1 MMYWCRV
8 ARRWQLPSMSKSVF
22 KQAAVAADHEIA
34 SKAGVEILKEG
45 GNAVDAAVAA
55 SFTLSV
61 VRPYSCGI
69 GGGGFMVIHL
79 PPDDRRK
86 FRGPIATAIDYRET
100 APTDVAEDTFEKI
113 DDPFASTHGGKAIC
127 IPGTVAGLLH
137 AHEKYGV
144 LSREM
149 VLGPAI
155 RAAEAG
161 FTADAHYVNVAA
173 KETIEWMRENDPG
186 ARRFRFLWER
196 MLNHGEVRVGDKI
209 NLVNQ
214 SRVLSAVAKKGRA
227 GFYDGDVAQAIVDAT
242 IAAGGWLTLENLRSY
257 MPREMEPFQCDLAAS
272 RVLTMPLPSSGGIV
286 LAQVFGML
294 GHLPESLKAAI
305 KAGRA
310 SAEYVHLIT
319 ECSKHAFADRARW
332 LGDPQFVRV
341 PFRTLLDP
349 KYLAERALKIDMN
362 ATLPTAEYG
371 MADEAPQSGGTS
383 HLSVVDDRGGVVS
396 CTETINL
403 YFGSCVAVEGYDFFL
418 NNEMDDFQARDG
430 KANAFGLKH
439 ASRNRPKAG
448 KRPLSCMT
456 PTIVLAGH
464 ELDHRPLV
472 LAGASGG
479 PRIISGTMQSIL
491 NVVLFGMDAA
501 EAVAAPRFHHQWQ
514 PDTLQLEPGLN
525 TPLLRDALSA
535 KGHRTEAKD
544 AIGAVQLIRA
554 HNLKGEF
561 SGGWQAASDP
571 RKGGVAEGY

>member
-1 MMYWCRV
+1 
-8 ARRWQLPSMSKSVF
+8 MSKHVF

-34 SKAGVEILKEG
+34 SKAGVEILRAG

-79 PPDDRRK
+79 PADDRRK
-86 FRGPIATAIDYRET
+86 HKEAVATAIDYRET
-100 APTDVAEDTFEKI
+100 APVGVAEDTFEKN
-113 DDPFASTHGGKAIC
+113 DDPHASTHGGKAIC

-137 AHEKYGV
+137 ALDKYGTM
-144 LSREM
+144 SRED
-149 VLGPAI
+149 VLAPAI
-155 RAAEAG
+155 RAAESG
-161 FTADAHYVNVAA
+161 FVADAHYVNVAA

-186 ARRFRFLWER
+186 VKRFSFLWET
-196 MLNHGEVRVGDKI
+196 MLHRGSVRVGDRI
-209 NLVNQ
+209 SLVDQ
-214 SRVLSAVAKKGRA
+214 ALVLHLIAKKGSA
-227 GFYDGDVAQAIVDAT
+227 GFYEGDVAQSIVDAVLGS
-242 IAAGGWLTLENLRSY
+242 GGWMSLDDLKSY
-257 MPREMEPFQCDLAAS
+257 KPREMEPFQCDLASS

-286 LAQVFGML
+286 LAQVFAML
-294 GHLPESLKAAI
+294 GHRPELLKRAI
-305 KAGRA
+305 EAGRE
-310 SAEYVHLIT
+310 SVEYVHLIT
-319 ECSKHAFADRARW
+319 ECCKHAFADRARW
-332 LGDPQFVRV
+332 LGDPKFVNV
-341 PFRTLLDP
+341 PIRTLLDP
-349 KYLAERALKIDMN
+349 KYLAERASKIDMN

-371 MADEAPQSGGTS
+371 LAEEAPQSGGTS

-403 YFGSCVAVEGYDFFL
+403 YFGSCVAVERYGFFL
-418 NNEMDDFQARDG
+418 NNEMDDFQAREG
-430 KANAFGLKH
+430 RANAFGLKH

-491 NVVLFGMDAA
+491 NVVLFNVDAA
-501 EAVAAPRFHHQWQ
+501 AAVAAPRFHHQWM

-525 TPLLRDALSA
+525 TPALRDALLA
-535 KGHRTEAKD
+535 KGHTAEAKD

-554 HNLKGEF
+554 ENLQGEF
-561 SGGWQAASDP
+561 AGGWQAASDP
-571 RKGGVAEGY
+571 RKGGVADGY

>member
-1 MMYWCRV
+1 MF
-8 ARRWQLPSMSKSVF
+8 KHVF

-34 SKAGVEILKEG
+34 SKAGVEILKAG

-79 PPDDRRK
+79 PADDRRK
-86 FRGPIATAIDYRET
+86 NKEAVATAIDYRET
-100 APTDVAEDTFEKI
+100 APMGVAEDTFEKN
-113 DDPFASTHGGKAIC
+113 DDPHASTHGGKAIC

-137 AHEKYGV
+137 ALDKYGTM
-144 LSREM
+144 SRED
-149 VLGPAI
+149 VLAPAI
-155 RAAEAG
+155 RAAESG
-161 FTADAHYVNVAA
+161 FVADAHFVNVAA

-186 ARRFRFLWER
+186 VKRFSFLWET
-196 MLNHGEVRVGDKI
+196 MLHRGSVRVGDRI
-209 NLVNQ
+209 SLVDQ
-214 SRVLSAVAKKGRA
+214 ARALRVIAKKGNA
-227 GFYDGDVAQAIVDAT
+227 GFYEGDVAQSIVDAVLGS
-242 IAAGGWLTLENLRSY
+242 GGWMSLEDLKSY
-257 MPREMEPFQCDLAAS
+257 KPREMEPFQCDLATS

-286 LAQVFGML
+286 LAQVFAML
-294 GHLPESLKAAI
+294 GHRPAYLKDAI
-305 KAGRA
+305 KAGRG

-319 ECSKHAFADRARW
+319 ECCKHAFADRARW
-332 LGDPQFVRV
+332 LGDPRFVNV
-341 PFRTLLDP
+341 PIRTLLDP
-349 KYLAERALKIDMN
+349 KYLAERASKIDPT

-371 MADEAPQSGGTS
+371 LAEEAPQAGGTS

-403 YFGSCVAVEGYDFFL
+403 YFGSCVAVERYGFFL
-418 NNEMDDFQARDG
+418 NNEMDDFQAREG

-439 ASRNRPKAG
+439 ASRNRPRAG

-491 NVVLFGMDAA
+491 NVVLFNMDAS
-501 EAVAAPRFHHQWQ
+501 EAVAAPRFHHQWM

-525 TPLLRDALSA
+525 TPALRDALLA
-535 KGHRTEAKD
+535 KGHTTEAKD

-554 HNLKGEF
+554 ENLQGEF
-561 SGGWQAASDP
+561 AGGWQAASDP
-571 RKGGVAEGY
+571 RKGGVADGY